1 MKGFQWLFSNSMK
14 FAPTASMTML
24 ILLAMELFQIK
35 AVQRF
40 SSYKTSVSDHH
51 PVRNSQ
57 PPSMDRANVRY
68 ILSPSSQ
75 KLGSTTSQSAA
86 PAGASVIAVAGRE
99 TRRLKVTFLSVPLN
113 IASYCGGAIE
123 SRPWLRHCRNIIYHI
138 ILFAFD
144 ERLNNLN
151 TLGQRSAIRIHE

>member
-1 MKGFQWLFSNSMK
+1 
-14 FAPTASMTML
+14 MTVL
-24 ILLAMELFQIK
+24 ILLAMTLLQ
-35 AVQRF
+35 VQRF
-40 SSYKTSVSDHH
+40 SSYKISVSNRH
-51 PVRNSQ
+51 PALNSQ

-68 ILSPSSQ
+68 ILSPSPQ

-86 PAGASVIAVAGRE
+86 PAGASVMAVAGRE

-138 ILFAFD
+138 ILFAFH

-151 TLGQRSAIRIHE
+151 TLRQRSAVRFRE